1 MDHPSSPSRRRAV
14 LARDHIAASRA
25 LALFAGAGGLWLLIS
40 GLTVPGFA
48 GEGLRAVVTLGVGLA
63 VALLGVGGWFGAART
78 PERALVVTAPASV
91 LVIGALNLLTGDAG
105 TGSQLFLLWPVL
117 YTASFLSRRHTVV
130 VLVEALVV
138 EAVVM
143 GALQAPSQAVVD
155 TVSLVLAFS
164 LAAFAVLTF
173 RARVQLLLD
182 ALSSQAREDALTGLP
197 NRRAFD
203 DALTSL
209 CALSHRTGEPLSLLF
224 VDVDLF
230 KEVNDTRGHA
240 AGDQVL
246 RAVASALRRSGR
258 EADVVARVGGDEFA
272 MLLPSCPFD
281 DATAIGLTLREFVI
295 AQTARI
301 GEPVTVSVGAATM
314 PVATATADELTAAA
328 DAALYAGKLTRRAD
342 AGGALVTPG

>member
-1 MDHPSSPSRRRAV
+1 M
-14 LARDHIAASRA
+14 
-25 LALFAGAGGLWLLIS
+25 
-40 GLTVPGFA
+40 
-48 GEGLRAVVTLGVGLA
+48 
-63 VALLGVGGWFGAART
+63 
-78 PERALVVTAPASV
+78 
-91 LVIGALNLLTGDAG
+91 
-105 TGSQLFLLWPVL
+105 
-117 YTASFLSRRHTVV
+117 
-130 VLVEALVV
+130 
-138 EAVVM
+138 
-143 GALQAPSQAVVD
+143 
-155 TVSLVLAFS
+155 
-164 LAAFAVLTF
+164 
-173 RARVQLLLD
+173 
-182 ALSSQAREDALTGLP
+182 
-197 NRRAFD
+197 
-203 DALTSL
+203 
-209 CALSHRTGEPLSLLF
+209 
-224 VDVDLF
+224 DVDLF